1 LPSVTYAPD
10 KQIFQQGDPV
20 GFVRL
25 VVSGIAKLSV
35 PSKNR
40 ALLLAVRT
48 SGSVLGGVPAVLG
61 GDQIV
66 TATAVTR
73 CETRTM
79 SVNQYL
85 KHIIRGADPEVGEW
99 LARQNAW
106 EIREQIRRTIA
117 LATRSQEAHFRWLMV
132 SLFQASHHKES
143 DGSLALTFP
152 LSVTEIARAMGGA
165 RSPISVIESSYVRRK
180 LLVKARGSW
189 VIPPRSPLHREVLES
204 QPRSS

>member
-1 LPSVTYAPD
+1 MPWIPALERWLPSVTYAPD

-66 TATAVTR
+66 TARSCA
-73 CETRTM
+73 
-79 SVNQYL
+79 
-85 KHIIRGADPEVGEW
+85 
-99 LARQNAW
+99 
-106 EIREQIRRTIA
+106 
-117 LATRSQEAHFRWLMV
+117 ATC
-132 SLFQASHHKES
+132 SHS
-143 DGSLALTFP
+143 AP
-152 LSVTEIARAMGGA
+152 A
-165 RSPISVIESSYVRRK
+165 
-180 LLVKARGSW
+180 
-189 VIPPRSPLHREVLES
+189 
-204 QPRSS
+204 